1 MFKNLKRQFRISD
14 AEISELKEKHIDI
27 IELFQDYEDL
37 VSDKNKYMADGEM
50 QAIYKT
56 LIKELEEEIFLTLSI
71 FEAQNTS

>member
-71 FEAQNTS
+71 YEAQNTS

>member
-1 MFKNLKRQFRISD
+1 MFKNLKRQFKISD